1 MKVLIVGGTGVLS
14 AAVAVEAIRRG
25 ISVTMINRGTRPIP
39 AGAKLIKAD
48 KDDFQSIGLALRD
61 TYYDAAIDFL
71 CLTDRQTEKSVRFY
85 SCYAKQYLYI
95 SSCAVYNTA
104 LLAGKIGNEESPKQ
118 LDIWDYSIG
127 KWESEKLLISLFES
141 LDSYYTIVRPCVTY
155 DNTRIPYGIAPTYGY
170 HWTLCA
176 RVLAGKPL
184 IKWNG
189 GVNRCNIMRVED
201 FAVGVVGLIGNPQ
214 AYNEAYN
221 ICGDETPSWNEILD
235 AIGEVLKKKVQTV
248 DISSEFY
255 ANEMPDYRGDILGG
269 RSIDSINSNDKI
281 KKIVPDFGQRI
292 NYKEG
297 IARTIEAYKAQNY
310 QKGIDWTFD
319 ACTDRIINKWNK
331 SNNISYRKLFFV
343 DYLGD
348 ANLKGR
354 YLYWIEYNKKNGLVK
369 AWIML
374 GRYARKTFVKIT
386 RIFIKK

>member
-14 AAVAVEAIRRG
+14 AAVAAEAILRG

-48 KDDFQSIGLALRD
+48 KDDFRSIGIALKD
-61 TYYDAAIDFL
+61 TYFDATIDFL

-85 SCYAKQYLYI
+85 SCYAKQYIYI

-104 LLAGKIGNEESPKQ
+104 LLDGEKGNEESAKQ

-127 KWESEKLLISLFES
+127 KWKSEKLLTSLFES
-141 LDSYYTIVRPCVTY
+141 LDSKYTIVRPCVTY
-155 DNTRIPYGIAPTYGY
+155 DNTRIPYGITPTYGY

-235 AIGEVLKKKVQTV
+235 AIGEVLKKKVQTIDV
-248 DISSEFY
+248 SSEFY

-281 KKIVPDFGQRI
+281 KRVVPDFGQTI

-310 QKGIDWTFD
+310 QKGIDWSFD

-331 SNNISYRKLFFV
+331 SRNNSYRKLGFV

-348 ANLKGR
+348 ANLKER
-354 YLYWIEYNKKNGLVK
+354 YLYWIEYNKENCLVK
-369 AWIML
+369 AWILL
-374 GRYARKTFVKIT
+374 GRYARKAHVKISRIFVK
-386 RIFIKK
+386 